1 MVGANRKNEDV
12 AGCWCAL
19 FRTIRVGGATIARFL
34 LAFSCS
40 MFRGKSMKQCPSCG
54 ALLPPLRR
62 YIGAVASNGGD
73 SSLTALSPS
82 RVVVMHKTS
91 RLEFERRKHKHL
103 SERQLQTEVSVD
115 ELTYPYLCLQTF
127 RACAVRRISFYQLSR
142 RLGADYD
149 VLHQRHSTQK
159 RNLEEIDR
167 FLG

>member
-19 FRTIRVGGATIARFL
+19 FRTIRVGGATIAFFL
-34 LAFSCS
+34 PSRCS

-62 YIGAVASNGGD
+62 YIRAVASNGGD

-103 SERQLQTEVSVD
+103 SERQLQTEVSV
-115 ELTYPYLCLQTF
+115 E
-127 RACAVRRISFYQLSR
+127 
-142 RLGADYD
+142 
-149 VLHQRHSTQK
+149 
-159 RNLEEIDR
+159 
-167 FLG
+167 